1 MGDPSQ
7 VEDPAKDPQ
16 YAEPAVDN
24 MRVQK
29 DEVPIIIDLI
39 TYKHNVHLHSQPMHI
54 YLSLYR
60 FILLGT

>member
-1 MGDPSQ
+1 MSDPSQ

-29 DEVPIIIDLI
+29 DEVPVIMDLI
-39 TYKHNVHLHSQPMHI
+39 TYNIHLHS
-54 YLSLYR
+54 
-60 FILLGT
+60 

>member
-1 MGDPSQ
+1 MSDPSQ

-29 DEVPIIIDLI
+29 DEVPIIMDLI
-39 TYKHNVHLHSQPMHI
+39 TKKHNMHLHSQPVHI
-54 YLSLYR
+54 
-60 FILLGT
+60 FNHFTILFF